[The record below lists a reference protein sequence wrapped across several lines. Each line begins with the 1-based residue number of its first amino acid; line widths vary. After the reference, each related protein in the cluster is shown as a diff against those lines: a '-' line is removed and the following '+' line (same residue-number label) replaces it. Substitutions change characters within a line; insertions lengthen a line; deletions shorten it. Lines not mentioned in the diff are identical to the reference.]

1 MLAWATA
8 AALVCAISATLG
20 LGSVDSFPSSMQNIA
35 LFISAIAAFVLFA
48 SFEAH
53 EAQGPMKKE
62 SED

>member
-20 LGSVDSFPSSMQNIA
+20 IGSIDSFPTSMQNVA
-35 LFISAIAAFVLFA
+35 LFIAAIAAFVLLA

-53 EAQGPMKKE
+53 EAQGTARP
-62 SED
+62 DGDD